1 MAPPSQEMDV
11 LLAQIANDMKQC
23 SHLVPTVKQLTDAV
37 ALLRTDRDNQES
49 LRRQG
54 NAQIREANKNMRIQ
68 ADFWK
73 RQAEKHQKKS
83 DAKDQMILECHSM
96 LVEVMKQ
103 QLRAQSKK

>member
-1 MAPPSQEMDV
+1 MALQSQEMDV
-11 LLAQIANDMKQC
+11 LLAQIANDMKQF

-37 ALLRTDRDNQES
+37 ALLRTERDNQES